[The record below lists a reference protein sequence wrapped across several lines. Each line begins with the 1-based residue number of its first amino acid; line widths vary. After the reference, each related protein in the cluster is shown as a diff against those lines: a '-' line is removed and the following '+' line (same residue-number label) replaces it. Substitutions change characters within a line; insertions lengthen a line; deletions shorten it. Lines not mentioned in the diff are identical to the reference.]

1 MKMFKTRQILTAL
14 LLGMGAFSL
23 TGCVQNAQPI
33 SPLGLTLSDSISAPL
48 GKESGRGQPIEN
60 LVVKYAEDYV
70 NDPYLREDVVAFRRW
85 EWQKLYHSLD
95 QKVKQTPDYL
105 NSYRVQAE
113 AYLINKDY
121 RPALSQLDQILRR
134 KPDDLHALAV
144 SILAAKT
151 LEDETQ
157 VKQRLNALEKRS
169 PQAAQAMR
177 DFFRFTESI
186 LQQSFSDQPQSQL
199 SFDAIAVFGQ
209 SPNPDGSPSKG
220 LLQRLEKTKEM
231 AEKYPN
237 AKLVLSGGPVKTHYA
252 ESDVMAK
259 WLKENGVNPN
269 RFLLDPI
276 ARDTP
281 GNAIGM
287 VKLFKQ
293 HNLHTI
299 LGIGTQLH
307 IPRAT
312 AVLKGYADYVGYPLK
327 IDGVGG
333 GNPPSAEK
341 KHIEALYTY
350 VNVARSMGL
359 FTLSDFQRFQ

>member
-1 MKMFKTRQILTAL
+1 MKMFKTRRLFTAL

-23 TGCVQNAQPI
+23 SGCVQNTQDI
-33 SPLGLTLSDSISAPL
+33 SPLGFTLSNVIEAPK
-48 GKESGRGQPIEN
+48 GKETGRGEAIEH
-60 LVVKYAEDYV
+60 LVVKYAQDYE
-70 NDPYLREDVVAFRRW
+70 NDPYLRDDVKAFRHW
-85 EWQKLYHSLD
+85 EWQKLYRSLD
-95 QKVKQTPDYL
+95 QKVKEKPDYL
-105 NSYRVQAE
+105 NTYRLQAE

-121 RPALSQLDQILRR
+121 RQALSQLDQILRR

-169 PQAAQAMR
+169 PQAAQAMQ
-177 DFFRFTESI
+177 DIFRFTENI
-186 LQQSFSDQPQSQL
+186 LQQPFSDQPQSQL

-231 AEKYPN
+231 AAKYPN
-237 AKLVLSGGPVKTHYA
+237 AKLVLSGGPVKTPYA

-293 HNLHTI
+293 HNLHTV
-299 LGIGTQLH
+299 LGVGTQLH

-312 AVLKGYADYVGYPLK
+312 AVLKGYADYVGYPIK

-333 GNPPSAEK
+333 GNPPSTEK
-341 KHIEALYTY
+341 KQIEALYTY